1 MYYGASKLIR
11 ERAKELR
18 LNLTAEEKMLWA
30 YISNKQLGARFRRQH
45 PIHTYIADF
54 FCPEL
59 KLTIEVDGGIHL
71 GKEQREYDSE
81 RDNILKEFG
90 ITTLRFGNDDIH
102 KNMYEVIN
110 SITEVIKDMRMDA
123 SKR

>member
-45 PIHTYIADF
+45 PIHTYIAESF
-54 FCPEL
+54 VLNSNSLL
-59 KLTIEVDGGIHL
+59 KWMVESIWERNRRNTM
-71 GKEQREYDSE
+71 GKGMPSSKDSE
-81 RDNILKEFG
+81 
-90 ITTLRFGNDDIH
+90 
-102 KNMYEVIN
+102 
-110 SITEVIKDMRMDA
+110 
-123 SKR
+123 

>member
-30 YISNKQLGARFRRQH
+30 HISNKRLGARFRRQH

-59 KLTIEVDGGIHL
+59 KLASDL
-71 GKEQREYDSE
+71 
-81 RDNILKEFG
+81 
-90 ITTLRFGNDDIH
+90 
-102 KNMYEVIN
+102 N
-110 SITEVIKDMRMDA
+110 SRNCPY
-123 SKR
+123 S